1 MPPSAARTSRLDR
14 IAIMLSGICIVH
26 CLASA
31 IVIGLL
37 ATAGGLLG
45 SPVIHE
51 VGLVLAMIL
60 GSVALIRGI
69 REHGF
74 LVPSAVGALGLGLM
88 GLALTMDHGRD
99 EVVVTIAGV
108 LTLALGHQLN
118 SIASA

>member
-14 IAIMLSGICIVH
+14 IAIALSGICIVH

-31 IVIGLL
+31 IIIGLL

-45 SPVIHE
+45 SPLVHE
-51 VGLVLAMIL
+51 VGLVLAMVL

-74 LVPSAVGALGLGLM
+74 LLPSAVGALGLGLM
-88 GLALTMDHGRD
+88 GLALTMNHGRE
-99 EVVVTIAGV
+99 EVMVTIAGV

-118 SIASA
+118 RIANA

>member
-14 IAIMLSGICIVH
+14 MAIMLSGICIVH

-31 IVIGLL
+31 IVLGLL

-45 SPVIHE
+45 SPIIHE

-60 GSVALIRGI
+60 GSVALIRGV

-74 LVPSAVGALGLGLM
+74 FLPSAVGMLGLGLM
-88 GLALTMDHGRD
+88 GLALTMSHGRD
-99 EVVVTIAGV
+99 EVLVTIAGV

-118 SIASA
+118 RIANT